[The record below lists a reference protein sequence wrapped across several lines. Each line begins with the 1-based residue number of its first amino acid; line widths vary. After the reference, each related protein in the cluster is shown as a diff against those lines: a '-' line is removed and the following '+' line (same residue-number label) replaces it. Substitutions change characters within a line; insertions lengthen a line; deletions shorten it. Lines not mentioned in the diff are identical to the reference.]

1 MNPKMTPTR
10 ELLLRI
16 AVAVC
21 GLAFPVYLVWYLLY
35 LLLH

>member
-1 MNPKMTPTR
+1 MGASVTPAR
-10 ELLLRI
+10 ELLLRV
-16 AVAVC
+16 AVAVG

>member
-1 MNPKMTPTR
+1 MTHTR
-10 ELLLRI
+10 ELLLRT
-16 AVAVC
+16 AVAVG